1 MRKII
6 LFNLISIDG
15 YFAGIDGDISWHNVD
30 DEFNDFAVE
39 QTKTFGTIIFG
50 RTTFK
55 IFEEYWPKALKDPAT
70 SNEDRQIAQTI
81 EDATKIVFSKTLKET
96 SWNNSKIFHEINPE
110 NIKAWKERDGKDAV
124 IFGSGTIAKQLAEL
138 NQIDEYRL
146 MVNPVI
152 LGEGKN
158 MFEHLGK
165 KNLKLTDIRK
175 FKNGNVLL
183 TYLPA

>member
-1 MRKII
+1 MRKIV

-30 DEFNDFAVE
+30 DEFNEFAIE
-39 QTKTFGTIIFG
+39 HTKTFGTIIFG
-50 RTTFK
+50 RTTYK
-55 IFEEYWPKALKDPAT
+55 MFEEYWPKALIDPAT
-70 SNEDRQIAQTI
+70 SDADRQIAQTI
-81 EDATKIVFSKTLKET
+81 DDMTKIVFSKTLTET
-96 SWNNSKIFHEINPE
+96 TWNNSKIFHEINAE
-110 NIKAWKERDGKDAV
+110 DIKAWKELEGKDAV
-124 IFGSGTIAKQLAEL
+124 IFGSGTIAKQLANL

-158 MFEHLGK
+158 MFENLGK
-165 KNLKLTDIRK
+165 KNLKLTDIKR

>member
-1 MRKII
+1 MRKIV

-30 DEFNDFAVE
+30 DEFNEFAVE

-55 IFEEYWPKALKDPAT
+55 MFEEYWPKALTDPAT
-70 SNEDRQIAQTI
+70 SEEDRQIAQAI
-81 EDATKIVFSKTLKET
+81 DDATKIVFSKTLTES
-96 SWNNSKIFHEINPE
+96 SWNNSKIFNEINPE
-110 NIKAWKERDGKDAV
+110 NIKAWKEREGKDAV

-138 NQIDEYRL
+138 DLIDEYRL
-146 MVNPVI
+146 MVNPII

-158 MFEHLGK
+158 MFENLEK
-165 KNLKLTDIRK
+165 KNLKLVSLK
-175 FKNGNVLL
+175 QFGNGNILL
-183 TYLPA
+183 TYMPT